1 MPDDFQPGPEQ
12 ATEHPQTSPEPQGSG
27 TRGDEGAFLALI
39 DRLMLDKPT
48 DIKGVGEN
56 SWPGLL
62 ARLAKLSRRFSQSA
76 LPGLFFREAYYAAR
90 LLERKDEE
98 GRLAAADV
106 IDDLEISAS
115 RSRPIRFVM
124 LGVLSYLVVTAI
136 FAAVVFG
143 YAVDL
148 APADG
153 PPLAFGAGQPT
164 IALNTV
170 AACVF
175 GALGAIVSIIL
186 RLSEFESLGGRTRVF
201 LIVTG
206 ALLPVVGSN
215 FAIVS
220 YSIFASNLLQVS
232 AEGNSLT
239 AVDTNLYL
247 AIVIGFVSG
256 FSERFTRGM
265 LEKIGWQPA
274 SAKVAAAAK
283 L

>member
-1 MPDDFQPGPEQ
+1 MPDDIQPPVT
-12 ATEHPQTSPEPQGSG
+12 ATQREEE
-27 TRGDEGAFLALI
+27 RAFLALI
-39 DRLMLDKPT
+39 DQLMLDKPE
-48 DIKGVGEN
+48 DMKGAGEN
-56 SWPGLL
+56 TWPRLL

-98 GRLAAADV
+98 GRAAAVDV
-106 IDDLEISAS
+106 ICDLEVSAS

-124 LGVLSYLVVTAI
+124 LGVLCYLMVSAV
-136 FAAVVFG
+136 FAALVFG

-148 APADG
+148 APAGG
-153 PPLAFGAGQPT
+153 PALAFGIGEPT
-164 IALNTV
+164 IALNPV

-206 ALLPVVGSN
+206 ALLPVVGAS
-215 FAIVS
+215 FAILS
-220 YSIFASNLLQVS
+220 YSILASNLFQVS
-232 AEGNSLT
+232 AVGNSLI
-239 AVDTNLYL
+239 AVDSNLYL

-265 LEKIGWQPA
+265 LERIGWQPG
-274 SAKVAAAAK
+274 SAKGAAAR
-283 L
+283 